1 MDQLS
6 NQLARQLLDQGVKT
20 NELVA
25 VVMQKGWEQIIAV
38 LGILKSGAAYLP
50 IDASMPTERLHY
62 LLEFGEARIAVTQ
75 VCQDAAIE
83 WPAETIRIRISDDEL
98 GAMPDDPV
106 VSTATLDDIAY
117 VIFTSGSTGQPKGVV
132 IDHRG
137 AVNTC
142 NDINQRFSV
151 TAKDR
156 VLALSSLS
164 FAWYR

>member
-1 MDQLS
+1 
-6 NQLARQLLDQGVKT
+6 
-20 NELVA
+20 
-25 VVMQKGWEQIIAV
+25 VVMQKGWEQIVAV

-50 IDASMPTERLHY
+50 VDASMPAERLHY

-75 VCQDAAIE
+75 VCQDAAID
-83 WPAETIRIRISDDEL
+83 WPADTIRIRVSDDEL
-98 GAMPDDPV
+98 AAAATTAVASP
-106 VSTATLDDIAY
+106 ATLEDIAY

-142 NDINQRFSV
+142 IDINQRFNV
-151 TAKDR
+151 TPRDR

-164 FAWYR
+164 FDLSVYDGADGSADRLRGTAD